1 MRVKVR
7 VRLKVRVRVKVRV
20 KLRVKVKVNPV
31 MACRNDH
38 WQVSIGLQWIQLLT
52 LIDHM
57 LCEFTG

>member
-1 MRVKVR
+1 MR

-20 KLRVKVKVNPV
+20 KLRVKVNPV

>member
-20 KLRVKVKVNPV
+20 KLRVKVNPV